1 MLQMMYMEGFEQSP
15 VVSILNVVI
24 NIVSNEKL
32 ISLIL
37 TNAYMYFIPYQYI
50 GYIHCSNNST
60 KKTWNNTPF
69 KNTNLKTCFT
79 MHQKARAD
87 IIEVNFVCRPGQ

>member
-1 MLQMMYMEGFEQSP
+1 MMYMEGFEQSP

-24 NIVSNEKL
+24 NILSNEKL
-32 ISLIL
+32 ISVIL

-60 KKTWNNTPF
+60 KKTWNKQHSF
-69 KNTNLKTCFT
+69 
-79 MHQKARAD
+79 QKH
-87 IIEVNFVCRPGQ
+87 NFENMLHYAPKSTSRHNRSKFCL

>member
-37 TNAYMYFIPYQYI
+37 TNAYNMYFIPYQYI

-60 KKTWNNTPF
+60 KKDMEQ
-69 KNTNLKTCFT
+69 KLLSKT
-79 MHQKARAD
+79 QL
-87 IIEVNFVCRPGQ
+87 